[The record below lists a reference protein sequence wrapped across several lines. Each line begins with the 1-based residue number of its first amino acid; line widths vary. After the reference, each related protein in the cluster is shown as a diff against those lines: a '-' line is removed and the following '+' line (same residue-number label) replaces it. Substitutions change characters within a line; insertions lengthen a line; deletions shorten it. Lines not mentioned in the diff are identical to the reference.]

1 MLNIF
6 SSEGRRVLRSDMWNL
21 GFIEEDV
28 ANVIKSERLNIH
40 WMKHNY
46 KDRWFADPQ
55 LLEVTDTQIV
65 VLVEEFW
72 YKIRKGRIAKLVIS
86 RPDYVLKDM
95 KIILELPTHLSFP
108 VIYEKDGQ
116 VYVMPENSASGCIN
130 IYRYDSEKEQLEKV
144 HEVANLPLTDATIVK
159 FKSGEEY
166 VFSTMLPHQNGDML
180 QIYPFD
186 GDAMKMDEKAV
197 ANVAFTSNIARNAGD
212 AFYIGDQMYRPAQDC
227 NKCYGNGLNIQ
238 QVNKNGN
245 EFEFKTVNEF
255 HSDYEDYALGY
266 HTFNIKNGLIVVDGH
281 RYRFPRTAAIL
292 NVFANLKQIV
302 KK

>member
-86 RPDYVLKDM
+86 RPDYVLQDM

-116 VYVMPENSASGCIN
+116 VYVMPENSASGGIN
-130 IYRYDSEKEQLEKV
+130 IYRYNAEKETLEKV

-166 VFSTMLPHQNGDML
+166 IFSTMLPHQNGDML

-186 GDAMKMDEKAV
+186 CDAMKMNEKAV
-197 ANVAFTSNIARNAGD
+197 DNVAFPSNIARNAGD
-212 AFYIGDQMYRPAQDC
+212 PFYIGDQMYRPAQDC

-281 RYRFPRTAAIL
+281 RYRFPYIAKGMHML
-292 NVFANLKQIV
+292 GNLKRMI